1 VLAEWSPLGFSS
13 THGCVLAIL
22 DSHHRVSLWE
32 RNGIGTSDSWLPV
45 TLTHIFALQ
54 STNSRS
60 LILPM
65 NLSG

>member
-1 VLAEWSPLGFSS
+1 VLAEWSPLGFSR

-45 TLTHIFALQ
+45 TPTHIFCVAV
-54 STNSRS
+54 N
-60 LILPM
+60 
-65 NLSG
+65 